1 MGCFQTF
8 QPILIRRPETTH
20 SLGPPSII
28 ALPPPNLSP
37 HLRPPHNLAI
47 LPRPPR
53 FLQNPDPSHR
63 IASLLSSRDSSSDT
77 IKLSYWIPRIHRIN
91 SSLFHGCRRYPQ
103 IEAALIREY
112 TTYPLDN
119 VGYSYNH
126 KPLQFPGLHLIM
138 PVKEKRY
145 KKKVVYLEPPTP
157 GSVTL
162 RRKITTVV
170 PAPAPPSPPPVVV
183 EPPPPPPVLAL
194 PPPPPPPPPVFM
206 RPPPPVFLPPPPA
219 PPSRDE
225 IDVIAVDVEPSEKS
239 KSSRRSSSSSS
250 SSSSKSSKKT
260 SRSQSRSRYDER
272 ERELIIERDRFVP
285 VPVRRDYET
294 YRYVEGPPQRRYLP
308 APPSPPKRLEEDRE
322 RITINIEDRRRAR
335 EYHYR

>member
-1 MGCFQTF
+1 MR
-8 QPILIRRPETTH
+8 PIF
-20 SLGPPSII
+20 S
-28 ALPPPNLSP
+28 
-37 HLRPPHNLAI
+37 
-47 LPRPPR
+47 
-53 FLQNPDPSHR
+53 
-63 IASLLSSRDSSSDT
+63 SLLLFYPC
-77 IKLSYWIPRIHRIN
+77 IYIHLSV
-91 SSLFHGCRRYPQ
+91 CT
-103 IEAALIREY
+103 Y
-112 TTYPLDN
+112 TYTQPCTSTYQSWVFTSPNNAHLHIYPLTA
-119 VGYSYNH
+119 
-126 KPLQFPGLHLIM
+126 LQHTVLWESTVANQVSRPV

-170 PAPAPPSPPPVVV
+170 PAPSPPPPPPVIV

-194 PPPPPPPPPVFM
+194 PPPPPPPPPVFE
-206 RPPPPVFLPPPPA
+206 RPPPPVFLPPPP
-219 PPSRDE
+219 PPPPARDE

-272 ERELIIERDRFVP
+272 ERELIIERDRYVP

-308 APPSPPKRLEEDRE
+308 APPSPPRRLEEDRE